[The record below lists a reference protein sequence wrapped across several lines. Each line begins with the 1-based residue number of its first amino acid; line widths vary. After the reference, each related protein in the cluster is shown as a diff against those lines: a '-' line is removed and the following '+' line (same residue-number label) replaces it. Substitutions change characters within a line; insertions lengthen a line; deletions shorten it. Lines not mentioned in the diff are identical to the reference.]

1 MENTLGFNSTTG
13 AVKHLIMTF
22 MGTEEKEVE
31 RRVLVKHIKENL
43 KDNPSLTDGVI
54 AGAIKIL
61 VNSGELVVVHRGC
74 YKKGIVKASLS
85 PLEQI
90 CQVCIRFKNSLEK
103 ACTVNAME
111 LSDKEKLIHEKFI
124 GYLTDGY
131 EHVHL
136 MVDGLQGLLD
146 GLSELEAC
154 EKDLT
159 EEHSAVPSFLLL
171 EEGKTALE
179 GQENSVVEP
188 VKEQEKEETKA
199 DESGKGQEK
208 EETKADEPAKEQE
221 KENSPM
227 NDKTAGH
234 KKASKSSKKDN

>member
-1 MENTLGFNSTTG
+1 MENTLGFRSTTEE
-13 AVKHLIMTF
+13 VKHLIMMF

-61 VNSGELVVVHRGC
+61 VNSGELIVVHRGC
-74 YKKGIVKASLS
+74 YKKGMIKVPLS

-90 CQVCIRFKNSLEK
+90 CQVCIRFNHSLEK
-103 ACTVNAME
+103 ACTINAME

-136 MVDGLQGLLD
+136 MLDGLQGLLD
-146 GLSELEAC
+146 GLAELEAC

-159 EEHSAVPSFLLL
+159 KDASIAPSVPFL
-171 EEGKTALE
+171 EEEKEKLE
-179 GQENSVVEP
+179 GQENSVVKP
-188 VKEQEKEETKA
+188 GKEQEKEEQSIHA
-199 DESGKGQEK
+199 PE
-208 EETKADEPAKEQE
+208 KEQE
-221 KENSPM
+221 KENSLM
-227 NDKTAGH
+227 EDKTDGH
-234 KKASKSSKKDN
+234 KKASKSNKKEN

>member
-1 MENTLGFNSTTG
+1 MENTLGFRSTTEE
-13 AVKHLIMTF
+13 VKHLIMMF

-54 AGAIKIL
+54 AGAIKVL
-61 VNSGELVVVHRGC
+61 VNSGELIVVHRGC
-74 YKKGIVKASLS
+74 YKKGMVKVPLS

-90 CQVCIRFKNSLEK
+90 CQVCIRFNNSLEK
-103 ACTVNAME
+103 ACTINAME

-136 MVDGLQGLLD
+136 MLDGLQGLLD
-146 GLSELEAC
+146 GLAELEAC

-159 EEHSAVPSFLLL
+159 KDASIAPSVPFL
-171 EEGKTALE
+171 EEEKEKLE
-179 GQENSVVEP
+179 GQENSVVKP
-188 VKEQEKEETKA
+188 GKEQEKEEQSIHA
-199 DESGKGQEK
+199 PE
-208 EETKADEPAKEQE
+208 KEQE
-221 KENSPM
+221 KENSLM
-227 NDKTAGH
+227 EDKTAGH
-234 KKASKSSKKDN
+234 KKASKSNKKEN

>member
-1 MENTLGFNSTTG
+1 M
-13 AVKHLIMTF
+13 MF

-61 VNSGELVVVHRGC
+61 VNSGELIVVHRGC
-74 YKKGIVKASLS
+74 YKKGMIKVPLS

-90 CQVCIRFKNSLEK
+90 CQVCIRFNHSLEK
-103 ACTVNAME
+103 ACTINAME

-136 MVDGLQGLLD
+136 MLDGLQGLLD
-146 GLSELEAC
+146 GLAELEAC

-159 EEHSAVPSFLLL
+159 KDASIAPSVPFL
-171 EEGKTALE
+171 EEEKEKLE
-179 GQENSVVEP
+179 GQENSVVKP
-188 VKEQEKEETKA
+188 GKEQEKEEQSIHA
-199 DESGKGQEK
+199 PE
-208 EETKADEPAKEQE
+208 KEQE
-221 KENSPM
+221 KENSLM
-227 NDKTAGH
+227 EDKTAGH
-234 KKASKSSKKDN
+234 KKASKSNKKEN

>member
-1 MENTLGFNSTTG
+1 MENTLGFSSTTG

-22 MGTEEKEVE
+22 MGPEEKEVE

-159 EEHSAVPSFLLL
+159 EEHSAVSSFLLL

-179 GQENSVVEP
+179 GRENSVVEP

-199 DESGKGQEK
+199 DESGKEQGKEK
-208 EETKADEPAKEQE
+208 AKADEPAKEQE

-234 KKASKSSKKDN
+234 KKVSKNSKKDN

>member
-1 MENTLGFNSTTG
+1 MENTLGFRSTTEE
-13 AVKHLIMTF
+13 VKHLIMMF

-61 VNSGELVVVHRGC
+61 VNSGELIVVHRGC
-74 YKKGIVKASLS
+74 YKKGMVKVALS

-90 CQVCIRFKNSLEK
+90 CQVCIRFNNSLEK

-111 LSDKEKLIHEKFI
+111 LSDKEKLIYEKFI
-124 GYLTDGY
+124 GYLMDGY

-136 MVDGLQGLLD
+136 MLDGLQGLLD

-159 EEHSAVPSFLLL
+159 KDASIAPSFLFL
-171 EEGKTALE
+171 EEEKEKLE
-179 GQENSVVEP
+179 GQENSVVKP
-188 VKEQEKEETKA
+188 GKEQEKEEK
-199 DESGKGQEK
+199 SIH
-208 EETKADEPAKEQE
+208 EPGKEQE
-221 KENSPM
+221 KENSLM
-227 NDKTAGH
+227 ENKTAGH
-234 KKASKSSKKDN
+234 KKTSKSNKKEN

>member
-1 MENTLGFNSTTG
+1 MENTLGFSSTTG

-22 MGTEEKEVE
+22 MGAEEKEVE

-43 KDNPSLTDGVI
+43 KDNPNLTDGVI

-61 VNSGELVVVHRGC
+61 VNSGELIVVHRGC
-74 YKKGIVKASLS
+74 YKKGMVKASLS

-159 EEHSAVPSFLLL
+159 EENAAVPSFLLL

-188 VKEQEKEETKA
+188 VKEQGKEEVKA
-199 DESGKGQEK
+199 DESGKEQGKEK
-208 EETKADEPAKEQE
+208 AKADEPAKEQE

>member
-1 MENTLGFNSTTG
+1 MENTLGFRSTTEE
-13 AVKHLIMTF
+13 VKHLIMMF

-61 VNSGELVVVHRGC
+61 VNSGELIVVHRGC
-74 YKKGIVKASLS
+74 YKKGMIKVPLS

-90 CQVCIRFKNSLEK
+90 CQVCIRFNHSLEK
-103 ACTVNAME
+103 ACTINAME

-136 MVDGLQGLLD
+136 MLDGLQGLLD
-146 GLSELEAC
+146 GLAELEAC

-159 EEHSAVPSFLLL
+159 KDASIAPSVPFL
-171 EEGKTALE
+171 EEEKEKLE
-179 GQENSVVEP
+179 GQENSVVKP
-188 VKEQEKEETKA
+188 GKEQEKEEQSIHA
-199 DESGKGQEK
+199 PE
-208 EETKADEPAKEQE
+208 KEQE
-221 KENSPM
+221 KENSLM
-227 NDKTAGH
+227 ENKTAGH
-234 KKASKSSKKDN
+234 KKTSKSNKKEN

>member
-1 MENTLGFNSTTG
+1 MENTLGFRSTTEE
-13 AVKHLIMTF
+13 VKHLIMMF

-61 VNSGELVVVHRGC
+61 VNSGELIVVHRGC
-74 YKKGIVKASLS
+74 YKKGMVKVPLS

-90 CQVCIRFKNSLEK
+90 CQVCIRFNHSLEK
-103 ACTVNAME
+103 ACTINAME

-136 MVDGLQGLLD
+136 MLDGLQGLLD
-146 GLSELEAC
+146 GLAELEAC

-159 EEHSAVPSFLLL
+159 KDASIAPSVPFL
-171 EEGKTALE
+171 EEEKEKLE
-179 GQENSVVEP
+179 GQENSVVKP
-188 VKEQEKEETKA
+188 GKEQEKEEK
-199 DESGKGQEK
+199 SIH
-208 EETKADEPAKEQE
+208 EPGKEQE
-221 KENSPM
+221 KENSLM
-227 NDKTAGH
+227 EDKTAGH
-234 KKASKSSKKDN
+234 KKASKSNKKEN

>member
-1 MENTLGFNSTTG
+1 MENTLGFSSTTG

-22 MGTEEKEVE
+22 MGMEEKEVE

-61 VNSGELVVVHRGC
+61 VNSGELIVVHRGC

-199 DESGKGQEK
+199 DESGKEQGKEK
-208 EETKADEPAKEQE
+208 AKADEPAKEQE

-234 KKASKSSKKDN
+234 KKASKNSKKDN

>member
-1 MENTLGFNSTTG
+1 MENTLGFRSTTEE
-13 AVKHLIMTF
+13 VKHLIMMF

-61 VNSGELVVVHRGC
+61 VNSGELIVVHRGC
-74 YKKGIVKASLS
+74 YKKGMVKVPLS

-90 CQVCIRFKNSLEK
+90 CQVCIRFNHSLEK
-103 ACTVNAME
+103 ACTINAME
-111 LSDKEKLIHEKFI
+111 LSDKEKLIYEKFI
-124 GYLTDGY
+124 GYLMDGY

-136 MVDGLQGLLD
+136 MLDGLQGLLD

-159 EEHSAVPSFLLL
+159 KDASIAPSVPFREE
-171 EEGKTALE
+171 EKEKLE
-179 GQENSVVEP
+179 GQENSVVKP
-188 VKEQEKEETKA
+188 GKEQEKEEK
-199 DESGKGQEK
+199 SIH
-208 EETKADEPAKEQE
+208 EPGKEQE
-221 KENSPM
+221 KENSLM
-227 NDKTAGH
+227 ENKTAGH
-234 KKASKSSKKDN
+234 KKTSKSNKKEN

>member
-1 MENTLGFNSTTG
+1 MENTLGFRSTTEE
-13 AVKHLIMTF
+13 VKHLIMMF

-61 VNSGELVVVHRGC
+61 VNSGELIVVHRGC
-74 YKKGIVKASLS
+74 YKKGMIKVPLS

-90 CQVCIRFKNSLEK
+90 CQVCIRFNHSLEK
-103 ACTVNAME
+103 ACTINAME

-136 MVDGLQGLLD
+136 MLDGLQGLLD
-146 GLSELEAC
+146 GLAELEAC

-159 EEHSAVPSFLLL
+159 KDASIAPSVPFL
-171 EEGKTALE
+171 EEEKEKLE
-179 GQENSVVEP
+179 GQENSVVKP
-188 VKEQEKEETKA
+188 GKEQEKEEQSIHA
-199 DESGKGQEK
+199 PE
-208 EETKADEPAKEQE
+208 KEQE
-221 KENSPM
+221 KENSLM
-227 NDKTAGH
+227 EDKTAGH
-234 KKASKSSKKDN
+234 KKASKSNKKEN

>member
-1 MENTLGFNSTTG
+1 MENTLGFRSTTEE
-13 AVKHLIMTF
+13 VKHLIMMF

-61 VNSGELVVVHRGC
+61 VNSGELIVVHRGC
-74 YKKGIVKASLS
+74 YKKGMVKVPLS

-90 CQVCIRFKNSLEK
+90 CQVCIRFNHSLEK
-103 ACTVNAME
+103 ACTINAME

-136 MVDGLQGLLD
+136 MLDGLQGLLD
-146 GLSELEAC
+146 GLAELEAC

-159 EEHSAVPSFLLL
+159 KDASIAPSVPFL
-171 EEGKTALE
+171 EEEKEKLE
-179 GQENSVVEP
+179 GQENSVVKP
-188 VKEQEKEETKA
+188 GKEQEKEEQSIHA
-199 DESGKGQEK
+199 PE
-208 EETKADEPAKEQE
+208 KEQE
-221 KENSPM
+221 KENSLM
-227 NDKTAGH
+227 EDKTAGH
-234 KKASKSSKKDN
+234 KKASKSNKKEN

>member
-1 MENTLGFNSTTG
+1 MENTLGFRSTTEE
-13 AVKHLIMTF
+13 VKHLIMMF

-54 AGAIKIL
+54 AGAIKVL
-61 VNSGELVVVHRGC
+61 VNSGELIVVHRGC
-74 YKKGIVKASLS
+74 YKKGMVKVPLS

-90 CQVCIRFKNSLEK
+90 CQVCIRFNNSLEK

-111 LSDKEKLIHEKFI
+111 LSDKEKLIYEKFI
-124 GYLTDGY
+124 GYLMDGY

-136 MVDGLQGLLD
+136 MLDGLQGLLD

-159 EEHSAVPSFLLL
+159 KDASIAPSVPFL
-171 EEGKTALE
+171 EEEKEKLE
-179 GQENSVVEP
+179 GQENSVVKP
-188 VKEQEKEETKA
+188 GKEQEKEEQSIHA
-199 DESGKGQEK
+199 PE
-208 EETKADEPAKEQE
+208 KEQE
-221 KENSPM
+221 KENSLM
-227 NDKTAGH
+227 ENKTAGH
-234 KKASKSSKKDN
+234 KKTSKSNKKEN

>member
-1 MENTLGFNSTTG
+1 MENTLGFRSTTEE
-13 AVKHLIMTF
+13 VKHLIMMF

-54 AGAIKIL
+54 AGAIKVL
-61 VNSGELVVVHRGC
+61 VNSGELIVVHRGC
-74 YKKGIVKASLS
+74 YKKGMIKVPLS

-90 CQVCIRFKNSLEK
+90 CQVCIRFNHSLEK

-111 LSDKEKLIHEKFI
+111 LSDKEKLIYEKFI
-124 GYLTDGY
+124 GYLMDGY

-136 MVDGLQGLLD
+136 MLDGLQGLLD

-159 EEHSAVPSFLLL
+159 KDASIAPSVPFL
-171 EEGKTALE
+171 EEEKEKLE
-179 GQENSVVEP
+179 GQENSVVKP
-188 VKEQEKEETKA
+188 GKEQEKEEK
-199 DESGKGQEK
+199 SIH
-208 EETKADEPAKEQE
+208 EPGKEQE
-221 KENSPM
+221 KENSLM
-227 NDKTAGH
+227 ENKTAGH
-234 KKASKSSKKDN
+234 KKTSKSNKKEN

>member
-111 LSDKEKLIHEKFI
+111 LSAALTLKFI
-124 GYLTDGY
+124 S
-131 EHVHL
+131 
-136 MVDGLQGLLD
+136 
-146 GLSELEAC
+146 LS
-154 EKDLT
+154 
-159 EEHSAVPSFLLL
+159 P
-171 EEGKTALE
+171 
-179 GQENSVVEP
+179 
-188 VKEQEKEETKA
+188 
-199 DESGKGQEK
+199 KGQRFYFLCSFHLFS
-208 EETKADEPAKEQE
+208 
-221 KENSPM
+221 EN
-227 NDKTAGH
+227 
-234 KKASKSSKKDN
+234 

>member
-1 MENTLGFNSTTG
+1 MENTLGFRSTTEE
-13 AVKHLIMTF
+13 VKHLIMMF

-61 VNSGELVVVHRGC
+61 VNSGELIVVHRGC
-74 YKKGIVKASLS
+74 YKKGMVKVPLS

-90 CQVCIRFKNSLEK
+90 CQVCIRFNHSLEK
-103 ACTVNAME
+103 ACTINAME

-136 MVDGLQGLLD
+136 MLDGLQGLLD
-146 GLSELEAC
+146 GLAELEAC

-159 EEHSAVPSFLLL
+159 KDASIAPSVPFL
-171 EEGKTALE
+171 EEEKEKLE
-179 GQENSVVEP
+179 GQENSVVKP
-188 VKEQEKEETKA
+188 GKEQEKEEK
-199 DESGKGQEK
+199 SIH
-208 EETKADEPAKEQE
+208 EPGKEQE
-221 KENSPM
+221 KENSLM
-227 NDKTAGH
+227 ENKTAGH
-234 KKASKSSKKDN
+234 KKTSKSNKKEN

>member
-1 MENTLGFNSTTG
+1 MENTLGFRSTTEE
-13 AVKHLIMTF
+13 VKHLIMMF

-61 VNSGELVVVHRGC
+61 VNSGELIVVHRGC
-74 YKKGIVKASLS
+74 YKKGMIKVPLS

-90 CQVCIRFKNSLEK
+90 CQVCIRFNHSLEK
-103 ACTVNAME
+103 ACTINAME
-111 LSDKEKLIHEKFI
+111 LSDKEKLIYEKFI

-136 MVDGLQGLLD
+136 MLDGLQGLLD
-146 GLSELEAC
+146 GLAELEAC

-159 EEHSAVPSFLLL
+159 KDASIAPSVPFL
-171 EEGKTALE
+171 EEEKEKLE
-179 GQENSVVEP
+179 GQENSVVKP
-188 VKEQEKEETKA
+188 GKEQEKEEQSIHA
-199 DESGKGQEK
+199 PE
-208 EETKADEPAKEQE
+208 KEQE
-221 KENSPM
+221 KENSLM
-227 NDKTAGH
+227 EDKTAGH
-234 KKASKSSKKDN
+234 KKASKSNKKEN

>member
-1 MENTLGFNSTTG
+1 MENTLGFRSTTEE
-13 AVKHLIMTF
+13 VKHLIMMF

-61 VNSGELVVVHRGC
+61 VNSGELIVVHRGC
-74 YKKGIVKASLS
+74 YKKGMIKVPLS

-90 CQVCIRFKNSLEK
+90 CQVCIRFNNSLEK
-103 ACTVNAME
+103 ACTINAME
-111 LSDKEKLIHEKFI
+111 LSDKEKLIYEKFI
-124 GYLTDGY
+124 GYLMDGY

-136 MVDGLQGLLD
+136 MLDGLQGLLD

-159 EEHSAVPSFLLL
+159 KDASIAPSVPFL
-171 EEGKTALE
+171 EEEKEKLE
-179 GQENSVVEP
+179 GQENSVVKP
-188 VKEQEKEETKA
+188 GKEQEKEEQSIHA
-199 DESGKGQEK
+199 PE
-208 EETKADEPAKEQE
+208 KEQE
-221 KENSPM
+221 KENSLM
-227 NDKTAGH
+227 EDKTAGH
-234 KKASKSSKKDN
+234 KKASKSNKKEN

>member
-1 MENTLGFNSTTG
+1 MENTLGFRSTTEE
-13 AVKHLIMTF
+13 VKHLIMMF

-61 VNSGELVVVHRGC
+61 VNSGELIVVHRGC
-74 YKKGIVKASLS
+74 YKKGMVKVPLS

-90 CQVCIRFKNSLEK
+90 CQVCIRFNNSLEK
-103 ACTVNAME
+103 ACTINAME

-136 MVDGLQGLLD
+136 MLDGLQGLLD
-146 GLSELEAC
+146 GLAELEAC

-159 EEHSAVPSFLLL
+159 KDASIAPSVPFL
-171 EEGKTALE
+171 EEEKEKLE
-179 GQENSVVEP
+179 GQENSVVKP
-188 VKEQEKEETKA
+188 GKEQEKEEK
-199 DESGKGQEK
+199 SIH
-208 EETKADEPAKEQE
+208 EPGKEQE
-221 KENSPM
+221 KENSLM
-227 NDKTAGH
+227 ENKTAGH
-234 KKASKSSKKDN
+234 KKTSKSNKKEN

>member
-1 MENTLGFNSTTG
+1 MENTLGFRSTTEE
-13 AVKHLIMTF
+13 VKHLIMMF

-54 AGAIKIL
+54 AGAIKVL
-61 VNSGELVVVHRGC
+61 VNSGELIVVHRGC
-74 YKKGIVKASLS
+74 YKKGMVTVALS

-90 CQVCIRFKNSLEK
+90 CQVCIRFNHSLEK
-103 ACTVNAME
+103 ACTINAME

-136 MVDGLQGLLD
+136 MLDGLQGLLD
-146 GLSELEAC
+146 GLAELEAC

-159 EEHSAVPSFLLL
+159 KDASIAPSVPFL
-171 EEGKTALE
+171 EEEKEKLE
-179 GQENSVVEP
+179 GQENSVVKP
-188 VKEQEKEETKA
+188 GKEQEKEEQSIHA
-199 DESGKGQEK
+199 PE
-208 EETKADEPAKEQE
+208 KEQE
-221 KENSPM
+221 KENSLM
-227 NDKTAGH
+227 EDKTAGH
-234 KKASKSSKKDN
+234 KKASKSNKKEN

>member
-1 MENTLGFNSTTG
+1 MENTLGFRSTTEE
-13 AVKHLIMTF
+13 VKHLIMMF

-61 VNSGELVVVHRGC
+61 VNSGELIVVHRGC
-74 YKKGIVKASLS
+74 YKKGMIKVPLS

-90 CQVCIRFKNSLEK
+90 CQVCIRFNHSLEK
-103 ACTVNAME
+103 ACTINAME

-136 MVDGLQGLLD
+136 MLDGLQGLLD
-146 GLSELEAC
+146 GLAELEAC

-159 EEHSAVPSFLLL
+159 KDASIAPSVPFL
-171 EEGKTALE
+171 EEEKEKLE
-179 GQENSVVEP
+179 GQENSVVKP
-188 VKEQEKEETKA
+188 GKEQEKEEK
-199 DESGKGQEK
+199 SIH
-208 EETKADEPAKEQE
+208 EPGKEQE
-221 KENSPM
+221 KENSLM
-227 NDKTAGH
+227 ENKTAGH
-234 KKASKSSKKDN
+234 KKTSKSNKKEN

>member
-1 MENTLGFNSTTG
+1 MENTLGFRSTTEE
-13 AVKHLIMTF
+13 VKHLIMMF

-61 VNSGELVVVHRGC
+61 VNSGELIVVHRGC
-74 YKKGIVKASLS
+74 YKKGMVKVPLS

-90 CQVCIRFKNSLEK
+90 CQVCIRFNNSLEK

-111 LSDKEKLIHEKFI
+111 LSDKEKLIYEKFI
-124 GYLTDGY
+124 GYLMDGY

-136 MVDGLQGLLD
+136 MLDGLQGLLD

-159 EEHSAVPSFLLL
+159 KDASIAPSVPFL
-171 EEGKTALE
+171 EEEKEKLE
-179 GQENSVVEP
+179 GQENSVVKP
-188 VKEQEKEETKA
+188 GKEQEKEEK
-199 DESGKGQEK
+199 SIH
-208 EETKADEPAKEQE
+208 EPGKEQE
-221 KENSPM
+221 KENSLM
-227 NDKTAGH
+227 EDKTAGH
-234 KKASKSSKKDN
+234 KKASKSNKKEN

>member
-1 MENTLGFNSTTG
+1 MENTLGFRSTTEE
-13 AVKHLIMTF
+13 VKHLIMMF

-54 AGAIKIL
+54 AGAIKVL
-61 VNSGELVVVHRGC
+61 VNSGELIVVHRGC
-74 YKKGIVKASLS
+74 YKKGMIKVPLS

-90 CQVCIRFKNSLEK
+90 CQVCIRFNHSLEK
-103 ACTVNAME
+103 ACTINAME

-136 MVDGLQGLLD
+136 MLDGLQGLLD
-146 GLSELEAC
+146 GLAELEAC

-159 EEHSAVPSFLLL
+159 KDASIAPSVPFL
-171 EEGKTALE
+171 EEEKEKLE
-179 GQENSVVEP
+179 GQENSVVKP
-188 VKEQEKEETKA
+188 GKEQEKEEQSIHA
-199 DESGKGQEK
+199 PE
-208 EETKADEPAKEQE
+208 KEQE
-221 KENSPM
+221 KENSLM
-227 NDKTAGH
+227 EDKTAGH
-234 KKASKSSKKDN
+234 KKASKSNKKEN

>member
-1 MENTLGFNSTTG
+1 MENTLGFRSTTEE
-13 AVKHLIMTF
+13 VKHKIMMF

-61 VNSGELVVVHRGC
+61 VNSGELIVVHRGC
-74 YKKGIVKASLS
+74 YKKGMIKVPLS

-90 CQVCIRFKNSLEK
+90 CQVCIRFNHSLEK
-103 ACTVNAME
+103 ACTINAME

-136 MVDGLQGLLD
+136 MLDGLQGLLD
-146 GLSELEAC
+146 GLAELEAC

-159 EEHSAVPSFLLL
+159 KDASIAPSVPFL
-171 EEGKTALE
+171 EEEKEKLE
-179 GQENSVVEP
+179 GQENSVVKP
-188 VKEQEKEETKA
+188 GKEQEKEEQSIHA
-199 DESGKGQEK
+199 PE
-208 EETKADEPAKEQE
+208 KEQE
-221 KENSPM
+221 KENSLM
-227 NDKTAGH
+227 EDKTAGH
-234 KKASKSSKKDN
+234 KKASKSNKKEN